1 MSALRRPFREAPSPF
16 SLEVPGVWRADAL
29 GSGQSQVQPTGHPLL
44 DAQLPGGG
52 WPVGA
57 LCEVLQPLA
66 GLHEWQLIL
75 PALAQATIAS
85 VTVLGAFHAS
95 AAAKAALAGRMG

>member
-1 MSALRRPFREAPSPF
+1 MRLKILVIFTVFSASTLPAMPAFSSPMH
-16 SLEVPGVWRADAL
+16 LPGVWHADVL
-29 GSGQSQVQPTGHPLL
+29 GAATTQTQPTGHALL

-66 GLHEWQLIL
+66 GRHEWPLVL
-75 PALAQATIAS
+75 PA
-85 VTVLGAFHAS
+85 S
-95 AAAKAALAGRMG
+95 A